1 MILYAYIPIST
12 AVQGLWLDL
21 REAMLAIFAVL
32 IADSA

>member
-1 MILYAYIPIST
+1 MHIYIAIST
-12 AVQGLWLDL
+12 AVQSLWLDL